1 MENSLRIV
9 KSEVPVQNGKAE
21 LQGDGIYIVN
31 DGKVVKYPLPEFGTV
46 KIKSHNSK
54 VDHPEY
60 TMFAEK

>member
-1 MENSLRIV
+1 METPLKIQ
-9 KSEVPVQNGKAE
+9 KIDVPVRNGKAE